1 MNVIARWSSLIALAG
16 LMAGCSNPAADVTA
30 ARVGDAQPVAE
41 ADPAEGLEQPREI
54 AGSESPDSAPADD
67 AAPDAGEVVAFD
79 GSDSTI
85 DFVGSKLV
93 GGGHDGGFKAFTGQ
107 FVLAPETGEVKSVST
122 TIDMDSIWSDNEK
135 LTGHLKNEDFFEVP
149 TYPEAEFVSTA
160 IAAAAGGAEGAT
172 HEVTGNLTLHGVT
185 KSVTFPATVAVS
197 DSAVTLDSEFKIDR
211 TIWGIV
217 YGAESDVR
225 DRIINKDVVIRLD
238 INASRDAAPAD
249 ASPAE
254 DAE

>member
-1 MNVIARWSSLIALAG
+1 MNVIARWSSLIAVAG
-16 LMAGCSNPAADVTA
+16 LLAGCSNPAADVTA
-30 ARVGDAQPVAE
+30 AKVGDAQPVAE
-41 ADPAEGLEQPREI
+41 ADPAEGLEQPWEI
-54 AGSESPDSAPADD
+54 AGSESPDPAPADAD
-67 AAPDAGEVVAFD
+67 AAEAGEVVAFD

-93 GGGHDGGFKAFTGQ
+93 GGGHDGGFKQFTGR
-107 FVLAPETGEVKSVST
+107 FVLAPGSGEVRSVST

-149 TYPEAEFVSTA
+149 SYPESEFVSTA
-160 IAAAAGGAEGAT
+160 IAAASGDAEGAT
-172 HEVTGNLTLHGVT
+172 HEVTGNLTMHGVT

-197 DSAVTLDSEFKIDR
+197 DAGVTLDSEFKIDR
-211 TIWGIV
+211 TLWGIV

-238 INASRDAAPAD
+238 INASRGESPSD